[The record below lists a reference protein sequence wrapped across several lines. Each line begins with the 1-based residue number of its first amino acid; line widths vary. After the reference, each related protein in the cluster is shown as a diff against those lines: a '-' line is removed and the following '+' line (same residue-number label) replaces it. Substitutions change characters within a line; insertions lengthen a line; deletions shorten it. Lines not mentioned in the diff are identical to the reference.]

1 MANIPLT
8 FAIGRYEHLRDLL
21 EGTVGAEDIDF
32 TFPRLPTEEIFYRF
46 VRYREWDVSKRALR
60 AFAVCKFAAFRRC
73 PNTGSQKAWANRGSS
88 RGKKLPAALSA
99 QSPMSDVIA
108 AWSHW

>member
-8 FAIGRYEHLRDLL
+8 FAISRYEHLRNLL
-21 EGTVGAEDIDF
+21 EGTVGAE
-32 TFPRLPTEEIFYRF
+32 
-46 VRYREWDVSKRALR
+46 
-60 AFAVCKFAAFRRC
+60 
-73 PNTGSQKAWANRGSS
+73 
-88 RGKKLPAALSA
+88 LPAALFA